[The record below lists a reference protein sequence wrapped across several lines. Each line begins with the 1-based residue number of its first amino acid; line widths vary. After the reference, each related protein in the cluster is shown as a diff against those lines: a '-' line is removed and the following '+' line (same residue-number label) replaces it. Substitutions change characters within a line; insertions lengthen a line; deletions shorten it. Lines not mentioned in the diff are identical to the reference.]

1 MSTTKIEV
9 LYDDEIATGLTQ
21 PEYKFLPEGAVIA
34 APQAAAKSLVDSR
47 RARVSTAKVNVDLS
61 APDKIPAAIDK
72 ILDAR
77 LPEDGEPE
85 E

>member
-9 LYDDEIATGLTQ
+9 LYDGEVATGLIQ
-21 PEYKFLPEGAVIA
+21 PGYKFLPEGAVIV
-34 APQAAAKSLVDSR
+34 APQSAAKNLIEGR
-47 RARVSTAKVNVDLS
+47 QARVSTAKVNVDLS

-72 ILDAR
+72 ILAAR